1 MDLTAAQ
8 LKQAWQRQE
17 VVCITAIEDGVR
29 FVFAKGEAD
38 GQLVD
43 RYGRR
48 RRSASHHLAW
58 KWIDQLKGNEPD
70 PY

>member
-8 LKQAWQRQE
+8 LKQAWLRQE

-38 GQLVD
+38 GHLVD
-43 RYGRR
+43 RHGRR
-48 RRSASHHLAW
+48 RTFGSHHLAW
-58 KWIDQLKGNEPD
+58 KWIDILKGNEPD